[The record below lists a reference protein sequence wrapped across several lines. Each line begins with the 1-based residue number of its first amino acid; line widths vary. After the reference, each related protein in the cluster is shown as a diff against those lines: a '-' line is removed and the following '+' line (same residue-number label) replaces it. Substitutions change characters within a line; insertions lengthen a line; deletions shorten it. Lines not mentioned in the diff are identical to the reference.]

1 MANILIINHQ
11 PTLNARLQTMLEQTG
26 HKVSAIAQTTP
37 DALLLLETE
46 QTDIIYLDLGFGQDH
61 DRPQLAQ
68 IASEKADTKLVYIIS
83 NAGQT
88 AAKIAR
94 QTEADAYLIYPF
106 DTQDVYLSLTTALSP
121 GQAAA
126 PPAILQELFEQDE
139 TTTWN
144 QLPEK
149 SLVQVHI
156 YVRENLDKEITLKS
170 MASIAGMSES
180 NFSRRFKASMKI
192 TPYQYVLQ
200 ERLEEAKYM
209 LRHLDIS
216 LVHIAA
222 ATGFS
227 SQSHFSTVFRKHT
240 QLTPLQFR
248 RQ

>member
-1 MANILIINHQ
+1 MASIFIINQ
-11 PTLNARLQTMLEQTG
+11 QRTINARLKTMLEQMG
-26 HKVSAIAQTTP
+26 HQVCGIAQTTP
-37 DALLLLETE
+37 EALLLVENN
-46 QTDIIYLDLGFGQDH
+46 QADIIYLDLSFGEGH
-61 DRPQLAQ
+61 DGPQFAQ
-68 IASEKADTKLVYIIS
+68 IALDKPDAKLIYVVS
-83 NAGQT
+83 NAGSAIAKHAEQT
-88 AAKIAR
+88 HP
-94 QTEADAYLIYPF
+94 DAYLVYPF
-106 DTQDVYLSLTTALSP
+106 NEQDVYASMTTALSP
-121 GQAAA
+121 DQTPA
-126 PPAILQELFEQDE
+126 PPAILQELLEQDE
-139 TTTWN
+139 TSAWN

-240 QLTPLQFR
+240 SLTPLQFR